1 MLRYVTFPAKLTPMT
16 PPHDQER
23 YFDRVILLLLLA
35 LFLLTSPLRLWWAA
49 ADALWYAPYLLWGVI
64 IFFAYWLQRRI
75 DRHDH

>member
-1 MLRYVTFPAKLTPMT
+1 MT

-35 LFLLTSPLRLWWAA
+35 LFLLTSPLRHWWAA
-49 ADALWYAPYLLWGVI
+49 DDAFWLAPYLIWAFI
-64 IFFAYWLQRRI
+64 IALAFWLQRRL